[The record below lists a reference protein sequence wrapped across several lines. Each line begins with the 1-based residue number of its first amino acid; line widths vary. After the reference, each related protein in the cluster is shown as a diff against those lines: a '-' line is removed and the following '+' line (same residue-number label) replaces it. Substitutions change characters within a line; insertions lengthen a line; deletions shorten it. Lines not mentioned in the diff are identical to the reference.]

1 MKKNFISIIIPYHRK
16 KKYFQET
23 IKSILNQTY
32 KYYELIVDEAN
43 KKRVNELCSLKEEA
57 IIKGDTTKV
66 VEVDSE
72 LNTLVKG
79 GVYVS

>member
-1 MKKNFISIIIPYHRK
+1 MDYV
-16 KKYFQET
+16 
-23 IKSILNQTY
+23 

-43 KKRVNELCSLKEEA
+43 KKRVNELYSLKEEA

>member
-1 MKKNFISIIIPYHRK
+1 MDYV
-16 KKYFQET
+16 
-23 IKSILNQTY
+23 

-43 KKRVNELCSLKEEA
+43 KKRVNELCSLKDEA
-57 IIKGDTTKV
+57 TIKGDTSKI

-79 GVYVS
+79 GIYVS

>member
-1 MKKNFISIIIPYHRK
+1 VDVS
-16 KKYFQET
+16 
-23 IKSILNQTY
+23 LNKEVIMDY
-32 KYYELIVDEAN
+32 VKYYELIVDEAN

-57 IIKGDTTKV
+57 TIKGDTSKI

-79 GVYVS
+79 GIYVS

>member
-1 MKKNFISIIIPYHRK
+1 MYATTLCGRK
-16 KKYFQET
+16 TNNKEVNMDYV
-23 IKSILNQTY
+23 

-57 IIKGDTTKV
+57 TIKGDTSKI

-79 GVYVS
+79 GIYVS